1 MKVCIIEDDPLML
14 QHIETMLVER
24 GYQVV
29 TASNVTEGLEQV
41 RRHEPGAV
49 VIDILMP
56 DRDGL
61 NFIMEMRHL
70 LDRTRIVAITGGGR
84 LGPGPILRMAEALGA
99 HASLTKPFSASEL
112 ETALTGP
119 GEATEV

>member
-1 MKVCIIEDDPLML
+1 MKVCIIDDDPLML

-24 GYQVV
+24 SYQVV
-29 TASNVTEGLEQV
+29 TAKNVIEGLEQV
-41 RRHEPGAV
+41 RRHEPDAV

-61 NFIMEMRHL
+61 NFIMEMRGL
-70 LDRTRIVAITGGGR
+70 LDRVRIVAITGGGR

-112 ETALTGP
+112 EAALTGP
-119 GEATEV
+119 GAATKG